1 MTSLLIIGVVV
12 LLGIAIWQLTK
23 IFHLT
28 QTIKNKPSHES
39 ESEVANEKDNNVNG
53 YLLFGFLGF
62 IYAVLIYSCVKWGYM
77 PLMSDA
83 ASEHGKDV
91 DNLMWITMILIFT
104 VQIITQFLLFY
115 FSFKARGIKGRKAIF
130 FAEND
135 KLEMVWTV
143 IPVIVLSGLIL
154 YGLFAWNNIMYYD
167 QDEEVMY
174 VEVYAKQFG
183 WNIRYAGEDNT
194 LGKANVRF
202 IQGVNVTGADMS
214 DPNSQDD
221 ILAPELHLP
230 VGKKVV
236 FKIRSQDVLHSAYFP
251 HFRAQMNAV
260 PGMVTQF
267 AMVPTVTT
275 SEMRQRPET
284 IKKVDKI
291 NRLRSQRSQD
301 LIAKGED
308 ALSPYEFD
316 YILLCNKIC
325 GRSHYNMQL
334 KVVVESEQEFKKWL
348 GEQKTLGQSVAEE
361 QAANEPQPEFE
372 EIAENLEGQEVNEVA
387 EDVTEIENQIL
398 DTTEEAINQ

>member
-1 MTSLLIIGVVV
+1 MTSLLIIGVVI

-28 QTIKNKPSHES
+28 QTIKKKPSHES
-39 ESEVANEKDNNVNG
+39 ETQIASEKDNNVNG

-62 IYAVLIYSCVKWGYM
+62 IYALLIYSCVKWGYM
-77 PLMSDA
+77 PLMSDS

-115 FSFKARGIKGRKAIF
+115 FSFKARGIKGRKATF
-130 FAEND
+130 YADND
-135 KLEMVWTV
+135 KLEMIWTV

-154 YGLFAWNNIMYYD
+154 YGLFAWNSIMYYD

-183 WNIRYAGEDNT
+183 WNVRYAGEDNT

-202 IQGVNVTGADMS
+202 IEGVNVTGADMS
-214 DPNSQDD
+214 DPNSKDD

-275 SEMRQRPET
+275 SEMRQRPGT

-291 NRLRSQRSQD
+291 NKLRSQRSQE
-301 LIAKGED
+301 LIAKGEE

-334 KVVVESEQEFKKWL
+334 KVVVESEQDFKKWL
-348 GEQKTLGQSVAEE
+348 GGQKTLGQSVAEE
-361 QAANEPQPEFE
+361 QAANEPQPEVEEVVENQESEAAVTEDNSGEELETLE
-372 EIAENLEGQEVNEVA
+372 EI
-387 EDVTEIENQIL
+387 
-398 DTTEEAINQ
+398 EEPIKQ